1 METRERK
8 REREIKTVRERE
20 RDRGGKKGE
29 NGTVRVCVCEILI
42 LNAFQ
47 MCVQDKV
54 FMPGRDPDAS
64 WEKDE
69 PILMPHHVPVEEQRP
84 TPAQPSPQLQQPP
97 RQPPPPEIIKGY
109 H

>member
-1 METRERK
+1 
-8 REREIKTVRERE
+8 
-20 RDRGGKKGE
+20 
-29 NGTVRVCVCEILI
+29 
-42 LNAFQ
+42 
-47 MCVQDKV
+47 
-54 FMPGRDPDAS
+54 MPGRDPDAS

-97 RQPPPPEIIKGY
+97 PQPPPPEIIKGY